1 MKDLSRG
8 EANLAAMIA
17 GAAEPLPDPTDPA
30 FGALFDRY
38 GDRRVVLLGEASHGT
53 SEFYRARAAITRRLI
68 ERHGF
73 SIVAV
78 EADWP
83 DAAVLDRHVRHLPP
97 RDGADPPFRRFPSW
111 MWRNRE
117 VAEFLAWM
125 RAHNATLA
133 PEARAGFHGLDMYN
147 MGGSIAAVLDYLD
160 RVDSEA
166 ARVARDRYGCLHPW
180 HGEPSAYGR
189 AVLTEGYRRCEK
201 DVVQQWR
208 DLLKNRLDYEA
219 EGGEGFL
226 DAERNARLVAA
237 AERYYRIM
245 YYGDAESW
253 NLRDSHMFET
263 LQSLLEARGP
273 DAKAVVWA
281 HNSHIGDARHTD
293 MGRRGEHNIGQLCR
307 QWFGEEAALIG
318 FGTHTGTVAAATDWD
333 GDMEIKRVRPSRP
346 DSYEGVSHEA
356 DVPRFLLDLH
366 RDGGLRAARERP
378 RLERCIGVIYRP
390 ETEMVSHYAQAVLP
404 RQFDAW
410 VWFDETRAVT
420 PLGRESHA
428 ERPGEAPETFPFGL

>member
-1 MKDLSRG
+1 MKDTH
-8 EANLAAMIA
+8 AADTPALIA
-17 GAAEPLPDPTDPA
+17 RAAEPLPEIDDSA
-30 FGALFDRY
+30 FGASFDRW
-38 GDRRVVLLGEASHGT
+38 GSRRVVLLGEASHGT
-53 SEFYRARAAITRRLI
+53 SEFYRARAAITKRLI
-68 ERHGF
+68 EEHGF
-73 SIVAV
+73 TIVAV

-83 DAAVLDRHVRHLPP
+83 DAAVLDRYVRHRPP
-97 RDGADPPFRRFPSW
+97 RDGADPPFQRFPFW

-117 VAEFLAWM
+117 VADLIGWM
-125 RAHNATLA
+125 RARNEGLP
-133 PEARAGFHGLDMYN
+133 PERQAGFFGLDMYN
-147 MGGSIAAVLDYLD
+147 MGGSISAVLDYLD
-160 RVDSEA
+160 RVDPEA
-166 ARVARDRYGCLHPW
+166 ATVARDRYGCLHPW

-201 DVVQQWR
+201 AVVAQWR
-208 DLLKNRLDYEA
+208 DLLEKRLGYA
-219 EGGEGFL
+219 GEGGDEFL

-273 DAKAVVWA
+273 GSKAVVWA

-307 QWFGEEAALIG
+307 QWFGDDAALIG

-333 GDMEIKRVRPSRP
+333 GDMEIKEVRPSRP
-346 DSYEGVSHEA
+346 DSYEGLSHA
-356 DVPRFLLDLH
+356 SGVPRFLLDLGADSEV
-366 RDGGLRAARERP
+366 REALERP
-378 RLERCIGVIYRP
+378 RLERFIGVIYRP
-390 ETEMVSHYAQAVLP
+390 ETELVSHYAKTVLP

-420 PLGRESHA
+420 PLGPETHSEA
-428 ERPGEAPETFPFGL
+428 SGEAPETYPFGL